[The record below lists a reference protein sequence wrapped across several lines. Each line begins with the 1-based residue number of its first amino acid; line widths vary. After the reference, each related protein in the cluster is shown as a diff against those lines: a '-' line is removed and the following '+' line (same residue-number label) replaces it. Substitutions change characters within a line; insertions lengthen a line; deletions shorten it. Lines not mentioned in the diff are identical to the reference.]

1 MAAEPEPGLTRIAGY
16 RLVRVLGEGACAVVH
31 LGYAD
36 TADAAE
42 PRRTAAI
49 KVFRAG
55 VTADR
60 VDAEVAALAAVEH
73 PHVLRLVDLATAPD
87 GSACLVLE
95 RCATGGLARLVTTR
109 SALAAGEALTVLA
122 PLVGAVDALHAAGV
136 VHRDIRLSSVLFRES
151 GAPVLAGLG
160 GSARIGARLSP
171 AALAA
176 TPEVLDDRRR
186 LSRLVGTVLERVDH
200 PAARGLDAWIAGQ
213 PETLDDYPALLAD
226 ALWKLGEAQP
236 VRLRDGVAEPRPV
249 LPRVPV
255 PAEHGGGHAEPGTR
269 AASRVASVS
278 AAGARLGV
286 VVGAVVGVMR
296 SAVGRIGGHARGVR
310 RRVWIAA
317 GGVAV
322 SLVVALLVVPSGDP
336 AADSRSSPQDA
347 GGESAER
354 SRNVGDVPGERSRA
368 VREQASDGS
377 DDPLRSGGGS
387 APDPESSADPE
398 PPADPESSANPE
410 GTADAVLG
418 DDPVAAVDDLLALR
432 ARCLREISVL
442 CLDGVAQPGSAAM
455 QHDVAVVRALQAGGE
470 QSPDAAIDAVGPVL
484 VERLGDSAL
493 LDLGDVPQTQP
504 ASALVMRGEA
514 GWRIRDYL
522 DDTGS
527 D

>member
-1 MAAEPEPGLTRIAGY
+1 MTAEPEPALTRIAGY
-16 RLVRVLGEGACAVVH
+16 RLVRVLGEGASAVVH

-60 VDAEVAALAAVEH
+60 IDAEVAALAAVEH

-160 GSARIGARLSP
+160 RSARIGAGLSP

-255 PAEHGGGHAEPGTR
+255 PADHGGGHAEPGTR
-269 AASRVASVS
+269 AASRAASVS

-286 VVGAVVGVMR
+286 VVGAVVGVVR
-296 SAVGRIGGHARGVR
+296 SAVDRIGGHVRGVR

-336 AADSRSSPQDA
+336 AADSRSSPRGA
-347 GGESAER
+347 VEESAER
-354 SRNVGDVPGERSRA
+354 SRADAGDVPGERSDA
-368 VREQASDGS
+368 VRERAADGS
-377 DDPLRSGGGS
+377 GDPLRG
-387 APDPESSADPE
+387 ADPESSADPE
-398 PPADPESSANPE
+398 PP
-410 GTADAVLG
+410 ADAVLG

-470 QSPDAAIDAVGPVL
+470 QTPDATIDAVGPVL